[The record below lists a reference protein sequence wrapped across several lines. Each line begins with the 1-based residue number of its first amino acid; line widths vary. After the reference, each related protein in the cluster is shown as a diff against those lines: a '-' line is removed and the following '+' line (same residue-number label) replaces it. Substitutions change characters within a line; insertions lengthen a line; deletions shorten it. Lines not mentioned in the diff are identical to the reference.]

1 MDLSDDRLREIEES
15 ARRCVPDNL
24 ICAKQ
29 DLLDLVSEVRRLKAQ
44 LSPPSNPYDGFPNY
58 C

>member
-1 MDLSDDRLREIEES
+1 MTEERLKNIEES
-15 ARRCVPDNL
+15 AIRCVPDNL

-29 DLLDLVSEVRRLKAQ
+29 DLLDLVREVRRLKAQ
-44 LSPPSNPYDGFPNY
+44 LLPPGNPYDGLSNY